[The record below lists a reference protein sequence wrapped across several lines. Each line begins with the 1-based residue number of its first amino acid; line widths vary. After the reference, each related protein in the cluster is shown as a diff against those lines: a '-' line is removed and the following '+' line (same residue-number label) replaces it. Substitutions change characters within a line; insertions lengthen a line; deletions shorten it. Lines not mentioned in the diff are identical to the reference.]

1 VITGSWL
8 EIALIALIALVIV
21 VLAWWLLIASE
32 GVYLGRRVVIWL
44 YDLFATRYDAIK
56 GFNPLYDQQYLA
68 QPLME
73 RIAPQRQPRVLD
85 VATGTGRLPLALYR
99 HARFGGRVIA
109 LDAAPRMLALAADKL
124 NGMPRLLCT
133 LGDGTW
139 LPFADNT
146 FDVVTCLE
154 ALEFMPQPEATL
166 RELCR
171 VLRPGGTLMTTHR
184 RTGRLMPGKI
194 ISQERMAALLAECR
208 MTPPEFDIWQVDYDL
223 VWAEKRKV

>member
-1 VITGSWL
+1 MNSSWL
-8 EIALIALIALVIV
+8 EIGLLALLALVIV
-21 VLAWWLLIASE
+21 VLTWWLLIASE

-73 RIAPQRQPRVLD
+73 RIAPLRQPRVLD

-109 LDAAPRMLALAADKL
+109 LDAAPRMLALAAGKL
-124 NGMPRLLCT
+124 ATMPRATCV
-133 LGDGTW
+133 LGDGTR
-139 LPFADNT
+139 LPFADGV

-154 ALEFMPQPEATL
+154 ALEFMPQPEAAL

-171 VLRPGGTLMTTHR
+171 VLRSGGTLMTTHR

-194 ISQERMAALLAECR
+194 IAQERMATLLAECG
-208 MTPPEFDIWQVDYDL
+208 MTTPAFDIWQVDYDL